1 MTQTVVD
8 HSSSLYPWLKK
19 SFTELTQHPI
29 PNSLLIYG
37 EKDIGKLQ
45 FGLELANYL
54 LCESPLQ
61 RPCHSC
67 DPCHWTEQGSHPDL
81 FIITP
86 QNLKHLL
93 PFDTTDGEENP
104 ESDDKKQ
111 SKFIRIEQIRQVIS
125 KNELGSYRGGKR
137 VVLIY
142 PVEAMQSEAAN
153 CLLKTLEEPSS
164 QLHFILITNHLER
177 ILPTIRSRCQFFSI
191 PKPPHEMASDWLKH
205 QLPAKFTQEMIH
217 QKLALYAG
225 SPLRVVQS
233 IDNKIL
239 DELVIVNELAKFH
252 LLQSGGIIDQL
263 NQHTLFDILNCIY
276 KWSIDVNFVA
286 FGLPTRYFP
295 SFEKKMQSHTRHIS
309 PIAIQEFIS
318 HLRDDLRLANH
329 PLFPKV
335 QLETLLMK
343 YKQLF
348 Q

>member
-1 MTQTVVD
+1 MTQTIED
-8 HSSSLYPWLKK
+8 HTLFLYPWLKK
-19 SFTELTQHPI
+19 SFAELTQHPI
-29 PNSLLIYG
+29 PNSLMIYG

-54 LCESPLQ
+54 LCESHQQ

-67 DPCHWTEQGSHPDL
+67 DSCHWVAQGSHPDL

-93 PFDTTDGEENP
+93 PFDTSDSEENSEP
-104 ESDDKKQ
+104 EEKKQ

-137 VVLIY
+137 VILIY

-164 QLHFILITNHLER
+164 QLHFILITSNLER

-191 PKPPHEMASDWLKH
+191 PKPQHDIAIEWLKH
-205 QLPAKFTQEMIH
+205 QLPGKFTLEMIH

-225 SPLRVVQS
+225 SPLRAVQS

-252 LLQSGGIIDQL
+252 LLQTNGIIEQL

-276 KWSIDVNFVA
+276 KWSIDLNFVA
-286 FGLPTRYFP
+286 FGLPSRYFP
-295 SFEKKMQSHTRHIS
+295 SFEKKMQSHIS
-309 PIAIQEFIS
+309 QINLIAIQEFIS
-318 HLRDDLRLANH
+318 HLREDLRLSNH

-348 Q
+348 D